1 LEKLG
6 FPWILSSES
15 RLINGLRGI
24 LLEEKFRTPF
34 SLAFAAPATG
44 ASGRG
49 HAEGQFCSSGKLNAV
64 SDFLQ

>member
-15 RLINGLRGI
+15 RLINGLHDIFTKIFPRALVVAKQVSRRHKPTMFVGGM
-24 LLEEKFRTPF
+24 
-34 SLAFAAPATG
+34 TG
-44 ASGRG
+44 
-49 HAEGQFCSSGKLNAV
+49 SSWGKLNRT

>member
-15 RLINGLRGI
+15 RLFNELRRIFAGGI
-24 LLEEKFRTPF
+24 FLALF
-34 SLAFAAPATG
+34 LAFAAPGTG

-49 HAEGQFCSSGKLNAV
+49 HAEGQFGSWGNLNVV